1 MTLDA
6 LRAATEPVKVEAMQA
21 IVTVGGSKEGVCVC
35 GNGDRWPSNARLV
48 PSSSARE
55 NKIRIP
61 NAEISLAELD
71 SSVREWRDEREGKK
85 TRCCKSHGKHSH
97 NKTITDSYMKA
108 VVEMCSIRTYHQ

>member
-1 MTLDA
+1 VTLDA

-85 TRCCKSHGKHSH
+85 TRFWQSPGKTRDKKKVSV
-97 NKTITDSYMKA
+97 SYGQSVGGMW
-108 VVEMCSIRTYHQ
+108 